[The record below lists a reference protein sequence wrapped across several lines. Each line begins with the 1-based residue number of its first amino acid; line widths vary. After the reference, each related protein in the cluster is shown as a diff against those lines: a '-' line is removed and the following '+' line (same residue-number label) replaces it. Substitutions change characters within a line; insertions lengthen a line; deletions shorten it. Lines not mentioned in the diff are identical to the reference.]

1 MEIWPVLQHQAGGNQ
16 TLFFHSNGDWCAAT
30 EFRFITPLTGV
41 KLGLFY
47 LIKNNNHTL
56 DTILSFDSLLYLLI
70 LIINLKDCKN
80 VIDYSTY
87 ITIIKIWKN
96 LQAEV
101 DYWLFVWL
109 NSFASF
115 RKFFEEK
122 LKGSNG
128 LFGLLFFKVKVN
140 GYDKILDFLMVKL
153 NL

>member
-1 MEIWPVLQHQAGGNQ
+1 MGIKLSSSTAMGTDVRLPSSDSLP
-16 TLFFHSNGDWCAAT
+16 
-30 EFRFITPLTGV
+30 PLTGV

-87 ITIIKIWKN
+87 ITIIKIWKK

-101 DYWLFVWL
+101 DY
-109 NSFASF
+109 
-115 RKFFEEK
+115 
-122 LKGSNG
+122 
-128 LFGLLFFKVKVN
+128 
-140 GYDKILDFLMVKL
+140 
-153 NL
+153 